1 MNLAPAH
8 CIVLPVLFHIPTR
21 VLPTAFWAG
30 AVCAMMSLLWQW
42 YRQLPAPSHPFRF
55 GVLRNS
61 RLGKTSK
68 CQLSGLKISP
78 FFWGSHCTLYTQ
90 ANIPGNCR
98 IRCSHLTCMR
108 HHTAEQLA
116 WENTCNMLP
125 PRRDSPLLIPT
136 LCASQIAV
144 LVQQSSGMRS
154 DASKLWVKVQ
164 QNNFQMQCCRTAF
177 QRRAAAFDGCETY
190 DWELRT
196 SENQNVC

>member
-1 MNLAPAH
+1 MNLASSH
-8 CIVLPVLFHIPTR
+8 CIVLPVLFYIPTR
-21 VLPTAFWAG
+21 VLPTALWAG

-90 ANIPGNCR
+90 ANIPGNYG

-108 HHTAEQLA
+108 HHAVEQLA
-116 WENTCNMLP
+116 WDNTWNMLP
-125 PRRDSPLLIPT
+125 PRTDSPLLIPI

-144 LVQQSSGMRS
+144 LVRQSSELRP
-154 DASKLWVKVQ
+154 DASKSCVKVQ
-164 QNNFQMQCCRTAF
+164 
-177 QRRAAAFDGCETY
+177 
-190 DWELRT
+190 
-196 SENQNVC
+196 